1 VYAVKCNPKPSIE
14 DSAFGLASATRVSKW
29 VSYFC
34 YNWRTAFKSVSGKRG
49 ASTMWATLFIIVL
62 VLAAVL
68 NLVAIVTE
76 YASPE
81 S

>member
-1 VYAVKCNPKPSIE
+1 
-14 DSAFGLASATRVSKW
+14 
-29 VSYFC
+29 
-34 YNWRTAFKSVSGKRG
+34 
-49 ASTMWATLFIIVL
+49 MWATLFIIVL